1 MKEYRIRL
9 DDITVMS
16 HFVLYCRKFNFADN
30 EHFPSRSRYNFIY
43 VCGNMLNVEGR
54 KIFQIKYGKYDTV

>member
-30 EHFPSRSRYNFIY
+30 EHFPSRFSYM
-43 VCGNMLNVEGR
+43 CGNMLNVEGR